1 MSKDCFPGCSF
12 VNAIADMGEDHVEEG
27 HKEEEIE

>member
-1 MSKDCFPGCSF
+1 MSKDCCPRCSF